1 MTALIEFDQVSY
13 RPPGLA
19 PDQPDI
25 LNDISGQIQQGSF
38 MAIIGKNGSGKTTL
52 LQHINGL
59 LVPHKGRVIVD
70 GLDTKQLE
78 NQRKLRAL
86 AGMVFQTPADQ
97 IVASTVK
104 EDVAFGLENLN
115 IPSKQIQNRVTEQL
129 SLLGILED
137 ADRPPH
143 LLSGGQ
149 IQKVAL
155 AGVLALLPKIL
166 LLDEPTSMLDVKSR
180 EAFINTI
187 RKLHQQGMTVIYI
200 THHMEETIYA
210 DNIWILD
217 SGNLVLSGSPST
229 IYQQTDKLY
238 ELGLKLPEAAVLA
251 RNFHQIGLGNMR
263 SEILT
268 SELLLDR
275 LPAYHHFVTPNPQK
289 PQQGS
294 YNSPTDELIF
304 MKNVFYTYL
313 DKSPLQKQALRGVDL
328 KIPPHT
334 IQAVA
339 GSNGSG
345 KSTLLQHINGI
356 LRPQKGLIYV
366 AGYPLHDPD
375 IRLIDVIKK
384 VGLVFQNPET
394 QFFEIY
400 VNDEIS
406 FGPKQFSMDFIDERI
421 RDAMT
426 MVGLD
431 HHKMKNRLLST
442 LSGGE
447 KRKVALASTL
457 VLNQDILLFDEP
469 TAGMDPQ
476 SRDELLAL
484 FKQLNSA
491 GKSIVIA
498 SHRLEELAAIASN
511 LLIMSVGKVVKSG
524 AIEEILFDRATLVEA
539 NLIPPLAVQ
548 VTEKLINM
556 GWPLIT
562 HQNPTPEQLVINLA
576 RLIG

>member
-19 PDQPDI
+19 NDQPDI

-38 MAIIGKNGSGKTTL
+38 IAIIGKNGSGKTTL
-52 LQHINGL
+52 LQLINGL
-59 LVPHKGRVIVD
+59 LIPNSGQVIVD

-78 NQRKLRAL
+78 NHRKLRAV
-86 AGMVFQTPADQ
+86 AGMVFQNPADQ

-115 IPSKQIQNRVTEQL
+115 TPSKQIQNQVTEQL
-129 SLLGILED
+129 SALGMLED

-155 AGVLALLPKIL
+155 AGVLALSPKIL

-180 EAFINTI
+180 GEFLNSI
-187 RKLHQQGMTVIYI
+187 RKLHQQGMTVIYV
-200 THHMEETIYA
+200 THHMEETIHA
-210 DNIWILD
+210 DTIWVID
-217 SGNLVLSGSPST
+217 SGNLVLNDTPSVVFR
-229 IYQQTDKLY
+229 QTNKLY
-238 ELGLKLPEAAVLA
+238 EYGLALPEAAILA
-251 RNFHQIGLGNMR
+251 RGFHQIGLENLH

-268 SELLLDR
+268 SEALLDK
-275 LPAYHHFVTPNPQK
+275 LPLYPHSVNSIPQTHHQDT
-289 PQQGS
+289 
-294 YNSPTDELIF
+294 EIILIDDF
-304 MKNVFYTYL
+304 ISMENVFYTYL
-313 DKSPLQKQALRGVDL
+313 DKSPLQKQALSGVDIR
-328 KIPPHT
+328 IPPQT
-334 IQAVA
+334 IHAVA
-339 GSNGSG
+339 GANGSG

-356 LRPQKGLIYV
+356 LRPQSGFINV
-366 AGYPLHDPD
+366 AGYLLHDPET
-375 IRLIDVIKK
+375 RLIDVIKK
-384 VGLVFQNPET
+384 VGLVFQNPES
-394 QFFEIY
+394 QFFEFN
-400 VNDEIS
+400 VKEEIA
-406 FGPKQFSMDFIDERI
+406 FGPKQFMMNSIDDRI
-421 RDAMT
+421 REAMT

-431 HHKMKNRLLST
+431 YQIMNNRLLST

-476 SRDELLAL
+476 SRNELLKL
-484 FKQLNSA
+484 FNHLHRS
-491 GKSIVIA
+491 GKSIIIA

-511 LLIMSVGKVVKSG
+511 LSIMSAGKVVLSG
-524 AIEEILFDRATLVEA
+524 GINKVLFDRSAIEQTQM
-539 NLIPPLAVQ
+539 IQPLAVQ
-548 VTEKLINM
+548 VAEKLIKL

-562 HQNPTPEQLVINLA
+562 QQNPTPEQLVFNMA
-576 RLIG
+576 RLI

>member
-1 MTALIEFDQVSY
+1 VTALIEFDQVSY
-13 RPPGLA
+13 RPPNLA
-19 PDQPDI
+19 SDQPDI
-25 LNDISGQIQQGSF
+25 LVDISGQIQQGSF
-38 MAIIGKNGSGKTTL
+38 VAIIGKNGSGKTTL

-78 NQRKLRAL
+78 HQRKLRVL
-86 AGMVFQTPADQ
+86 AGMVFQNPADQ
-97 IVASTVK
+97 IVSSTVK

-115 IPSKQIQNRVTEQL
+115 TPSKQIQNRVTEQL
-129 SLLGILED
+129 SSLGMLED

-166 LLDEPTSMLDVKSR
+166 LLDEPTSMLDGKSR
-180 EAFINTI
+180 ESFLNTI
-187 RKLHQQGMTVIYI
+187 RKLHRQGMTVIYI

-210 DNIWILD
+210 DNIWVLD
-217 SGNLVLSGSPST
+217 SGKLVLSGSPST
-229 IYQQTDKLY
+229 IFQQKNKLY
-238 ELGLKLPEAAVLA
+238 ELGLELPEAAVLA
-251 RNFHQIGLGNMR
+251 RNFHQTGLGNMS

-268 SELLLDR
+268 SEDLLDR
-275 LPAYHHFVTPNPQK
+275 LPAYHHSVNLNHRKT
-289 PQQGS
+289 QQVS
-294 YNSPTDELIF
+294 SDSQTSNLII
-304 MKNVFYTYL
+304 MNNVIYTYL
-313 DKSPLQKQALRGVDL
+313 NKSPLQKQALRGVNL

-334 IQAVA
+334 IHAVA

-356 LRPQKGLIYV
+356 LRPQRGLINV
-366 AGYPLHDPD
+366 AGYPLHDPETK
-375 IRLIDVIKK
+375 LIDVIKK
-384 VGLVFQNPET
+384 VGMVFQNPET
-394 QFFEIY
+394 QFFEIN

-406 FGPKQFSMDFIDERI
+406 FGPKQFSMDSIDDRI

-431 HHKMKNRLLST
+431 YLKMKNRLLST

-457 VLNQDILLFDEP
+457 VLNQDIQLFDEP

-484 FKQLNSA
+484 FKQLNST

-511 LLIMSVGKVVKSG
+511 LSIMSAGKVILSG
-524 AIEEILFDRATLVEA
+524 AIDEIISDRATLEQA
-539 NLIPPLAVQ
+539 NLTPPLTVQ

-562 HQNPTPEQLVINLA
+562 HQNATPEQLVINMA
-576 RLIG
+576 RLIA